1 MFIGIPR
8 LQLLSIFLFSLVVY
22 STGCSIV
29 KTKDKTPTLLKV
41 ENATKADLTNEVNR
55 FARVGS
61 MRAKMD
67 LKFEDN
73 SFAQFGNKE
82 VYRAADG
89 DVVVQRPANIF
100 LKVQVPVIKTDVAQ
114 MTSDGKNFRVAI
126 LQDGGSGKYKKFVM
140 GTNDADYSRLQKSL
154 DGSENGNGQVTQNV
168 SAFANLRPQHFTDAM
183 LVRPVDPGN
192 IYTQSTIFQM
202 EEDAAQKKN
211 SPLKRVMRGYY
222 LLDELAKDA
231 DGELRIVRRF
241 WFDRVGGI
249 RLARQQIFDKA
260 GEIESDII
268 YGREGNLGD
277 NADYR
282 NLPLQIQV
290 TRPKEKYT
298 MKLTYQTPETVSIG
312 KTYPETAFVLQN
324 TWNLDVLNLDE
335 ELKQKSAVA
344 PVENNSNK
352 NANSSTTRFQ

>member
-1 MFIGIPR
+1 
-8 LQLLSIFLFSLVVY
+8 
-22 STGCSIV
+22 
-29 KTKDKTPTLLKV
+29 
-41 ENATKADLTNEVNR
+41 LT
-55 FARVGS
+55 
-61 MRAKMD
+61 
-67 LKFEDN
+67 
-73 SFAQFGNKE
+73 
-82 VYRAADG
+82 
-89 DVVVQRPANIF
+89 
-100 LKVQVPVIKTDVAQ
+100 
-114 MTSDGKNFRVAI
+114 
-126 LQDGGSGKYKKFVM
+126 
-140 GTNDADYSRLQKSL
+140 
-154 DGSENGNGQVTQNV
+154 
-168 SAFANLRPQHFTDAM
+168 
-183 LVRPVDPGN
+183 
-192 IYTQSTIFQM
+192 
-202 EEDAAQKKN
+202 
-211 SPLKRVMRGYY
+211 
-222 LLDELAKDA
+222 KDA
-231 DGELRIVRRF
+231 DGELKIARRF

-249 RLARQQIFDKA
+249 RLARQQIFDKE